1 MISRFIAA
9 VSVLSLLAASAVAQ
23 PAKKPAASHARRR
36 AAATSRTRTAPKPV
50 VTPSGLQYWDLKA
63 GTGAEAA
70 TGKTVLVTYKGTFTN
85 GKLFDAAP
93 DPKKPFSVKL
103 GAGQVIK
110 GWDEGIVGM
119 KVGGKRKL
127 RIPPELAYGAKGYP
141 GVIPP
146 NSTLVFEVGLVA
158 VK

>member
-1 MISRFIAA
+1 MVA
-9 VSVLSLLAASAVAQ
+9 VSVLSLAAAIASAQ
-23 PAKKPAASHARRR
+23 TAKPRASASKPSASKAG
-36 AAATSRTRTAPKPV
+36 ATAPKPV
-50 VTPSGLQYWDLKA
+50 VTPSGLQYWDLKT
-63 GTGAEAA
+63 GTGAEAVK
-70 TGKTVLVTYKGTFTN
+70 GKTVLVTYVGRFTN
-85 GKLFDAAP
+85 GKVFDSSP

-103 GAGQVIK
+103 GAGDVIK
-110 GWDEGIVGM
+110 GWDEGIAGM

-127 RIPPELAYGAKGYP
+127 QIPPQLAYGAKGYP